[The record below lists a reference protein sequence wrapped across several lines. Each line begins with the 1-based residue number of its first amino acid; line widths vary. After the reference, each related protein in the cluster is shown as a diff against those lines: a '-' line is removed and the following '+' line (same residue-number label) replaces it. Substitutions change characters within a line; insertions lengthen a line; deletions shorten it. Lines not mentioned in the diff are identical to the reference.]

1 MVKPLIR
8 KEYRSGAEGIRTPYP
23 SAVQKRHDT
32 LLEMSGACKTAAN
45 IRIFRLRSF
54 PSFQEIYSGC
64 CTRYARQDPNL

>member
-32 LLEMSGACKTAAN
+32 LLLDFSHLAG
-45 IRIFRLRSF
+45 
-54 PSFQEIYSGC
+54 
-64 CTRYARQDPNL
+64 